1 MAAAKK
7 LRKRAVFLNQRQ
19 KSAGYNDL
27 TRKVTLGSTIN
38 TVGSVPGAA
47 QRAAAVKAAYSTMVR
62 LVQSIG
68 QVVHGKSEVIRL
80 AVVALGARG
89 HILLEDI
96 PGVGKTTLARALARA
111 TGSKFRRIQFTSD
124 LLPSDVIG
132 VSVWNEEARQFE
144 FKPGPLFANVVL
156 ADEINRAA
164 PRTQSSLL
172 EAMSEGRVSV
182 DHFTHTIEQPF
193 LVMATQNPLEHFGTY
208 PLPESQMDRFL
219 LRLRLGYPSRYDERR
234 VIMRGSQFDPVEDL
248 QPAVS
253 PAEVVQMQ
261 DTVCMVRVEES
272 LLEYAE
278 RVIAETRRSPLLQLG
293 VSPRGFQ
300 SWFRAAQARALS
312 EHRDY
317 CVPDD
322 FRELAVPALAHRLV
336 LPGGSQGGYSDALS
350 NGRAEAERI
359 LSGIVERIAVP

>member
-1 MAAAKK
+1 M
-7 LRKRAVFLNQRQ
+7 N
-19 KSAGYNDL
+19 SA
-27 TRKVTLGSTIN
+27 
-38 TVGSVPGAA
+38 GSVPGTTP
-47 QRAAAVKAAYSTMVR
+47 RTAAVKAAYATMVR

-111 TGSKFRRIQFTSD
+111 TGGKFRRIQFTSD

-132 VSVWNEEARQFE
+132 VSVWNEETRQFD

-182 DHFTHTIEQPF
+182 DHYTHTIEQPF
-193 LVMATQNPLEHFGTY
+193 LVLATQNPLEHFGTY

-234 VIMRGSQFDPVEDL
+234 VVMRGSQYDPVEEM

-253 PAEVVQMQ
+253 CAEVVQLQ
-261 DTVCMVRVEES
+261 DTVCIVRVEES

-278 RVIAETRRSPLLQLG
+278 RVIGETRRSPLLQLG

-312 EHRDY
+312 ENRDY

-322 FRELAVPALAHRLV
+322 FRELAVPVLAHRLV

-359 LSGIVERIAVP
+359 LSGIVERVPVP